1 MQAAPLIILTLA
13 FLLDWAFSVFG
24 ILTKWSLFP
33 DIFKFQTAVTAVVCI
48 FSAFL
53 AAALLIAKKFES
65 RLMGFSVTAVCA
77 AASAYYVT
85 AALSWFVD

>member
-1 MQAAPLIILTLA
+1 M
-13 FLLDWAFSVFG
+13 
-24 ILTKWSLFP
+24 
-33 DIFKFQTAVTAVVCI
+33 TAVVCI